1 VYYIFGRISYYLFD
15 IQPIEDAGFE
25 FDDDVNTGSHATLM
39 DVFRTFNKLMD
50 IQGKIQSG
58 EIKLKDQHASYLRD
72 KAEFERLLED
82 QRREDDPWKYQ
93 TPSFGHLLKT
103 YGEMVQ
109 NHKNG
114 KQPVMKIP
122 RAVKKHPLVR
132 QDDGEIPADGEGEG
146 VEPAGP
152 SFTEVVSL
160 IIKYSEFTSI
170 FLWEVQA
177 ATVGQIAGNLTICQ
191 NSTLTIYNN
200 SIGVYN

>member
-1 VYYIFGRISYYLFD
+1 
-15 IQPIEDAGFE
+15 
-25 FDDDVNTGSHATLM
+25 
-39 DVFRTFNKLMD
+39 MD

-58 EIKLKDQHASYLRD
+58 EIKLKDQHDSYLKD
-72 KAEFERLLED
+72 KAEFERLSAE

-103 YGEMVQ
+103 YGNMVQ
-109 NHKNG
+109 NQKKG

-122 RAVKKHPLVR
+122 RGVKKHPMVR
-132 QDDGEIPADGEGEG
+132 QDDGELPAEEGE
-146 VEPAGP
+146 EASGP
-152 SFTEVVSL
+152 SFQEVVGL
-160 IIKYSEFTSI
+160 ILKYSEFTTI
-170 FLWEVQA
+170 YLWEVQA